1 MAAAPVDELDFL
13 TSATL
18 TRRRDHLHEP
28 DARTAP
34 HRALYFRPN
43 GDADRLLA
51 AASARLEAEPG
62 CVRALLIRASVLVKK
77 GEWKWGAR
85 GRTRR
90 IGHRRWLLKQRTLSG
105 RPFKGGGGPAG
116 AGDWR
121 GPPPHPARTCRGAGP
136 APGARAGLARRAERQ
151 YSAEVVAW
159 RAARRWRARTTQ
171 HPHPP
176 RAPPP
181 NRRPT
186 SPPPG
191 DHASALADYAAVL
204 ELEPDHV
211 DATFGAGASLERL
224 GRVHDAVA
232 AFSAVLATDPRSAR
246 ALYARGAA
254 HNVLGDFEKANED

>member
-105 RPFKGGGGPAG
+105 RPFKGGGGAG
-116 AGDWR
+116 GECAVRASGR
-121 GPPPHPARTCRGAGP
+121 G
-136 APGARAGLARRAERQ
+136 
-151 YSAEVVAW
+151 
-159 RAARRWRARTTQ
+159 
-171 HPHPP
+171 
-176 RAPPP
+176 
-181 NRRPT
+181 
-186 SPPPG
+186 
-191 DHASALADYAAVL
+191 
-204 ELEPDHV
+204 
-211 DATFGAGASLERL
+211 
-224 GRVHDAVA
+224 
-232 AFSAVLATDPRSAR
+232 
-246 ALYARGAA
+246 
-254 HNVLGDFEKANED
+254 